1 MCANMFGKSHTNQK
15 QRIMIRSVLVT
26 SISCIVS
33 LLVFFVAGKQIVD
46 LIVSDFSY
54 VVVQG
59 GVEDDI
65 RNSANLKIGSE
76 TEGVISR
83 DKFIEPVAYEQYG
96 FVICDEIG
104 LNAPLYYGDSE
115 NVLNIGAGHSLSS
128 HMFGESGTIL
138 VGGHDTTF
146 FKCLDK
152 LKKNMT
158 VTVKT
163 YFGVFEYKVSESKIV
178 QGSDY
183 EMNDEKEQLVLYTC
197 YPIGK
202 VTDNRSEK
210 ILFICDKVSGPVLGG
225 ADSE

>member
-1 MCANMFGKSHTNQK
+1 MKITAKTTKQELANVLGANSSLVKKSDKELFDRLNYASKMFKKDETKVTKKDLADLVRATIKS
-15 QRIMIRSVLVT
+15 L
-26 SISCIVS
+26 
-33 LLVFFVAGKQIVD
+33 G
-46 LIVSDFSY
+46 
-54 VVVQG
+54 
-59 GVEDDI
+59 
-65 RNSANLKIGSE
+65 
-76 TEGVISR
+76 

-104 LNAPLYYGDSE
+104 LNARLYYGDSE

-152 LKKNMT
+152 LKKNMK

-183 EMNDEKEQLVLYTC
+183 EMNDEK
-197 YPIGK
+197 
-202 VTDNRSEK
+202 N
-210 ILFICDKVSGPVLGG
+210 F
-225 ADSE
+225 